1 MDESIVAGFVA
12 GADAVAE
19 SVAERGASLR
29 PPPQLS
35 KTAHTNGADNAFTRS
50 VLTVRPTLG
59 VGHEARDLVS
69 CNDALRSRFGI
80 CRD

>member
-1 MDESIVAGFVA
+1 MDESIVAGFGAGA

-19 SVAERGASLR
+19 PVAARGASLR

-35 KTAHTNGADNAFTRS
+35 STAHTNGADNAFTRS

-59 VGHEARDLVS
+59 VGH
-69 CNDALRSRFGI
+69 DAA
-80 CRD
+80 